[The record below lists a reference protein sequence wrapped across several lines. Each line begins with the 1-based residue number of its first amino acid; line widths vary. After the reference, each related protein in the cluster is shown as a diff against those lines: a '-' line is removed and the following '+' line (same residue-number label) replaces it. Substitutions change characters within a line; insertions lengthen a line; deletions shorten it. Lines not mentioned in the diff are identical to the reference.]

1 MFWIGVKFY
10 IRYFLLLIKILTAVN
25 SKHLKKSKKKLTAV
39 KNKNKKHFTKL
50 LIVVHIKNLNQSR
63 KNIGTRLNNSQ
74 TIECVTETLFKK
86 KKKKQTSQLN
96 FFLLNNTI
104 ILTYINKYLNKTL
117 KKNYR
122 AHKFVKNN
130 SLFAHEFQK
139 CCQLKRLFQSK

>member
-1 MFWIGVKFY
+1 M
-10 IRYFLLLIKILTAVN
+10 TAVN

-86 KKKKQTSQLN
+86 KEKKTNESIK
-96 FFLLNNTI
+96 FFPI
-104 ILTYINKYLNKTL
+104 K
-117 KKNYR
+117 
-122 AHKFVKNN
+122 
-130 SLFAHEFQK
+130 
-139 CCQLKRLFQSK
+139 